1 MQPATMEKTDFNQP
15 QRQSV
20 IGIVVLFADTFQSF
34 VRAII
39 PLVAIWIFK
48 FDQINKIY
56 LTLALIAI
64 IAIVASVAYIQYL
77 NFTFYID
84 EENDEFII
92 NKGVFNKTKI
102 AIQLNK
108 IQQVNINQSFIQR
121 IIGVH
126 ALDVDTAGSSNK
138 EVKIRAISQDLA
150 VSLKAKLLENEG
162 EKQFISEENIPE
174 ANTETT
180 IIKISF
186 LSLVKVGLTSK
197 YGRTFAVLLAF
208 FATIYENVQQ
218 WSNNGSGVGD
228 KIDSYLNATTAM
240 ISVSIIVFV
249 VLVLILVINL
259 GRTIIRFFDFKIAR
273 QKKSLVLS
281 YGLLNTRNTI
291 IKPEKVQI
299 LTISRNYFQKKLNV
313 LDIKIKQASVGESE
327 KEERKSAI
335 EIPGCNPAE
344 RDEILKLLLHKIPT
358 KEHVLIP
365 NIRKIIGSVFKFVAL
380 PVLILIVF
388 ANFITLSNYHYLY
401 FAPVY
406 LMIVA
411 LSIYFGFKNSRL
423 FISNDTI
430 IKQSGV
436 WDIDQEIIEI
446 QKIQA
451 ITTSQLFWH
460 KKPNIGTVTLHTA
473 GGNISF
479 RLANFTYIK
488 LLVNTWLYQVETSKK
503 SWNS

>member
-1 MQPATMEKTDFNQP
+1 MEKSNFNQP
-15 QRQSV
+15 QKQSI
-20 IGIVVLFADTFQSF
+20 IGIVVLFADTFQSI

-39 PLVAIWIFK
+39 PLIAVWIFK
-48 FDQINKIY
+48 FDQINKLY
-56 LTLALIAI
+56 LTLGILAVIT
-64 IAIVASVAYIQYL
+64 IVAVIAYLQYI

-108 IQQVNINQSFIQR
+108 IQQVNINQTLIQR

-138 EVKIRAISQDLA
+138 EVKIRAISHDLA
-150 VSLKAKLLENEG
+150 LTLKAKLLENEG
-162 EKQFISEENIPE
+162 KKEIISENQTIQE
-174 ANTETT
+174 NTEKT
-180 IIKISF
+180 ILKISF
-186 LSLVKVGLTSK
+186 SSLVKVGLTSK
-197 YGRTFAVLLAF
+197 YGRTFAVLMAF
-208 FATIYENVQQ
+208 FATIYENFQQ
-218 WSNNGSGVGD
+218 WSRNNGEVED

-240 ISVSIIVFV
+240 VSISIFVFGL
-249 VLVLILVINL
+249 LVLILGINL
-259 GRTIIRFFDFKIAR
+259 GRTLIKYFNFKITKQ
-273 QKKSLVLS
+273 QKTLVLS

-313 LDIKIKQASVGESE
+313 LDIKIKQASIGESE

-335 EIPGCNPAE
+335 EIPGCNPTE
-344 RDEILKLLLHKIPT
+344 RDQILKLLFKDIPT
-358 KEHVLIP
+358 KDFVLEP
-365 NIRKIIGSVFKFVAL
+365 NIRTIIFSVLKLLIFPL
-380 PVLILIVF
+380 LVLVVL
-388 ANFITLSNYHYLY
+388 ANFMTFSNYHYFY
-401 FAPVY
+401 FAPIYIILVV
-406 LMIVA
+406 LC
-411 LSIYFGFKNSRL
+411 IYFAFKNSRL

-460 KKPNIGTVTLHTA
+460 KKPNVGTITLHTA

-479 RLANFTYIK
+479 RLANFTHIK
-488 LLVNTWLYQVETSKK
+488 QLTNTWLYQVETSKK